1 MVVVTLNH
9 LIKAKEKYKDA
20 AKEIDAW
27 YKVAKT
33 ARWRNFVEVGQTF
46 KDADNVDG
54 YVIFN
59 IRQNRYRL
67 VTVIHHSR
75 EKDGR
80 LTEGHIY
87 IRSFLTHEEYDTPSN
102 WDKEFKRR

>member
-1 MVVVTLNH
+1 MNVVTLNH
-9 LIKAKEKYKDA
+9 LIGAKGEYQDA

-33 ARWRNFVEVGQTF
+33 ARWRNFVEVRQAF
-46 KDADNVDG
+46 KDADAVDG

-67 VTVIHHSR
+67 VTVIHYSR
-75 EKDGR
+75 EKEGR

-87 IRSFLTHEEYDTPSN
+87 IRSFLTHQQYDTRSN
-102 WDKEFKRR
+102 WDKGVNQ

>member
-1 MVVVTLNH
+1 MNVVTRNH
-9 LIKAKEKYKDA
+9 LIEAKGKYQDA

-33 ARWRNFVEVGQTF
+33 ARWRNFVEVRQAFT
-46 KDADNVDG
+46 DADAVDG

-59 IRQNRYRL
+59 IRRNRYRL
-67 VTVIHHSR
+67 VTIIHYSR

-87 IRSFLTHEEYDTPSN
+87 IRSFLTHQEYDTRSN
-102 WDKEFKRR
+102 WDKGVNR